1 MEDQPADSG
10 DLTTGP
16 ELPAQPADAE
26 LPAQPADA
34 ELPAQ
39 PADAELPAQPADAT
53 DAKADRRRH
62 RMPLRKVLTA
72 NREDAVDTA
81 TEEKTETAEGPEAAE
96 SVDAEP
102 APSRRRW
109 SPFRRRA
116 KAAEPEVV
124 STPTDEAA
132 EPQEPKPTPRTPVG
146 KAARTAKPADAE
158 LPAQPAAE
166 PEAAD
171 DEQPADESAEAE
183 ETPPQEDQV
192 LVPHRPAGLRLTIA
206 AVAAGVVFVG
216 AAAFAGATLQP
227 HLADRAMVHTK
238 LDIARTAT
246 NAITTLW
253 TYTPDN
259 MESLP
264 DRAAGYLGGDFA
276 NEYRKYIDAIVAS
289 NKQAQVT
296 NTTEVMG
303 AAVETVTP
311 TEATA
316 LVYTNSVA
324 TSPASK
330 SIPSLRYLSYRL
342 TLERRD
348 AKWLITHMST
358 VTSFDLTPQL

>member
-16 ELPAQPADAE
+16 ELPAQPADATG
-26 LPAQPADA
+26 ADEA
-34 ELPAQ
+34 T
-39 PADAELPAQPADAT
+39 ADEAT

-62 RMPLRKVLTA
+62 RMPLRKELTA
-72 NREDAVDTA
+72 NREDALDTA
-81 TEEKTETAEGPEAAE
+81 TDEKTESAEGPEAVE
-96 SVDAEP
+96 SVDAES
-102 APSRRRW
+102 APPRRRW
-109 SPFRRRA
+109 SLFRRRA

-124 STPTDEAA
+124 SATADEAPA
-132 EPQEPKPTPRTPVG
+132 SQEPEEPKPAPRTPVG
-146 KAARTAKPADAE
+146 KAARTATPAEVE

-171 DEQPADESAEAE
+171 DEQPADESVEAE
-183 ETPPQEDQV
+183 EAPQEDQV
-192 LVPHRPAGLRLTIA
+192 LVPHRPAGKRLTIA

-227 HLADRAMVHTK
+227 YLADRALVHTK

-253 TYTPDN
+253 TYTPDS

-276 NEYRKYIDAIVAS
+276 NEYRKYIDAIVAP
-289 NKQAQVT
+289 NKQAQVS

-324 TSPASK
+324 TSPGSK
-330 SIPSLRYLSYRL
+330 NIPSLRYLSYRL
-342 TLERRD
+342 TLERHD
-348 AKWLITHMST
+348 AKWLITRMST